1 MPTNHVLQLIV
12 DPEMGEDQGR
22 QMLVDQIVSLFP
34 DAIVDGAA
42 NVASNG
48 EKLIVSQ
55 KFHSPMFDRIAS
67 AVVSDT
73 IRELDVMI
81 DETEESTT
89 LKGQAKKVYRQALV
103 DAAER
108 LELMWGME

>member
-1 MPTNHVLQLIV
+1 
-12 DPEMGEDQGR
+12 
-22 QMLVDQIVSLFP
+22 
-34 DAIVDGAA
+34 
-42 NVASNG
+42 
-48 EKLIVSQ
+48 
-55 KFHSPMFDRIAS
+55 MFDRIAS

>member
-1 MPTNHVLQLIV
+1 
-12 DPEMGEDQGR
+12 
-22 QMLVDQIVSLFP
+22 MLVDQIVSLFP
-34 DAIVDGAA
+34 DAVVDGAA

-48 EKLIVSQ
+48 VKLIVSQ

-67 AVVSDT
+67 AVVADT
-73 IRELDVMI
+73 VRELDVMI
-81 DETEESTT
+81 DETEESVI

-103 DAAER
+103 DAIER